1 MRVVAS
7 APLFPPSAPS
17 PLGSHFKK
25 KPTAA
30 TPPCVRTRTYYIYR
44 WQNKPSSP
52 SQVLCPHFSVK
63 IFAGVVRIR
72 YICPRNI
79 AQNLNFT
86 PMAKVRIP
94 INPLQVGRVGAYS
107 MYVRN
112 GEQIVRQRNNSSN
125 YGDSASRTEAQMLR
139 RVKWA
144 NLVNFYKASAFWM
157 PKAFENKKYN
167 QTMYNAFMAANINLS
182 TVALTKQLAEEGC
195 CVCEAL
201 QVSKGTLPSLSYQ
214 YFESSHYL
222 GTGLQTNAA
231 ITGTTTVGELS
242 AGIIATMRD
251 FQNGDNIAWVKY
263 VQTLNRDSEQ
273 NLHPRL
279 LCFYEELTLDT
290 SSSILL
296 SAHPLA
302 KFFETVGTNFNIQ
315 VGDATD
321 LAEDSF
327 GYALIHTR
335 RDSSLKV
342 SSQLVA
348 MISDSLSEQFTGQA
362 WLQDCIDSYG
372 VDSEVPLDPSFKSAV
387 IQKVL
392 WNGSVIYQ
400 KGVTSGRFNF
410 DDTEGGELEIQGT
423 GLNSRDVKLHFFNGS
438 ESVEYTPLEVAEGS
452 WKYILTANGIYTLVG
467 NKYVLGSL
475 ELSDIEPPTGF
486 PTRILMMQKNNTLS
500 TETQGSFKNIT
511 SVQSGV
517 CINYNHV
524 AETDWPN
531 FLVSFTLSDASIGD
545 IEFVNCTANA
555 NDQFED
561 RFRINLTPTDPTSV
575 AYVKYE
581 GVIVAVFNYS

>member
-1 MRVVAS
+1 MS
-7 APLFPPSAPS
+7 
-17 PLGSHFKK
+17 
-25 KPTAA
+25 
-30 TPPCVRTRTYYIYR
+30 
-44 WQNKPSSP
+44 
-52 SQVLCPHFSVK
+52 
-63 IFAGVVRIR
+63 
-72 YICPRNI
+72 
-79 AQNLNFT
+79 
-86 PMAKVRIP
+86 KVRIP
-94 INPLQVGRVGAYS
+94 INPMQVGRVGAYS

-157 PKAFENKKYN
+157 PKAFENKKSN
-167 QTMYNAFMAANINLS
+167 QTMYNAFMAANIKQS

-222 GTGLQTNAA
+222 GTGLQTNEA
-231 ITGTTTVGELS
+231 ITGTTTVGQLS
-242 AGIIATMRD
+242 AGIIASMRD

-290 SSSILL
+290 SSSVLL

-302 KFFETVGTNFNIQ
+302 KYFETVGASFSIQ

-321 LAEDSF
+321 LAEDSY

-342 SSQLVA
+342 STQNVA
-348 MISDSLSEQFTGQA
+348 MISDALSDEFTNQE
-362 WLQDCIDSYG
+362 WVQDCIDSYG
-372 VDSEVPLDPSFKSAV
+372 VNAEVPLDPSFSKAV

-400 KGVTSGRFNF
+400 RGVTSGRFRVEA
-410 DDTEGGELEIQGT
+410 TEGGELEIQGV
-423 GLNSRDVKLHFFNGS
+423 GLNPETSWLTFFDG
-438 ESVEYTPLEVAEGS
+438 EQSVRYTPLEVTASS
-452 WKYILTANGIYTLVG
+452 WKYILTGDGLYTIIG

-475 ELSDIEPPTGF
+475 ELSDIEPPSTLTNERMMRQTQDNSQTG
-486 PTRILMMQKNNTLS
+486 INLMNANAVCLNYPHKADATYKYFFCSIKFVEGESYDEELVTL
-500 TETQGSFKNIT
+500 N
-511 SVQSGV
+511 
-517 CINYNHV
+517 
-524 AETDWPN
+524 
-531 FLVSFTLSDASIGD
+531 
-545 IEFVNCTANA
+545 NCTIYQQSTSGTTGARLIWL
-555 NDQFED
+555 E
-561 RFRINLTPTDPTSV
+561 PTDPTKP
-575 AYVKYE
+575 AYFMYE
-581 GVIVAVFNYS
+581 DVIIYVFNYT

>member
-1 MRVVAS
+1 MSAESPRGKAS
-7 APLFPPSAPS
+7 MLDARA
-17 PLGSHFKK
+17 HII
-25 KPTAA
+25 
-30 TPPCVRTRTYYIYR
+30 YIYVKIGP
-44 WQNKPSSP
+44 NIP
-52 SQVLCPHFSVK
+52 SQALCPHFSVK
-63 IFAGVVRIR
+63 IFADVLGVR

-79 AQNLNFT
+79 AHHLNFT
-86 PMAKVRIP
+86 PMSKVRIP

-125 YGDSASRTEAQMLR
+125 YGESASRTEAQMLR

-157 PKAFENKKYN
+157 PKAFENKKSN
-167 QTMYNAFMAANINLS
+167 QTMYNAFMAANINQS

-214 YFESSHYL
+214 YFESSHNL

-279 LCFYEELTLDT
+279 LCLYEELTLDT
-290 SSSILL
+290 SSSVLL

-302 KFFETVGTNFNIQ
+302 KYFETVGTSFNIQ

-321 LAEDSF
+321 LAEDCY
-327 GYALIHTR
+327 GYAVIHTR
-335 RDSSLKV
+335 RDSGLKV
-342 SSQLVA
+342 STQNVA
-348 MISDSLSEQFTGQA
+348 MISESLSDEFTNQA
-362 WLQDCIDSYG
+362 WIQDCIDSYG
-372 VDSEVPLDPSFKSAV
+372 VDAEVPLDPSFKSAV
-387 IQKVL
+387 VQKVL

-400 KGVTSGRFNF
+400 RGVKKGRFRIQ
-410 DDTEGGELEIQGT
+410 DTEGGELEIQGT

-438 ESVEYTPLEVAEGS
+438 ESVEYTPLIVAEGS
-452 WKYILTANGIYTLVG
+452 WKYILTGNGIYTLVG

-475 ELSDIEPPTGF
+475 ELSDIVEPAD
-486 PTRILMMQKNNTLS
+486 ILANKNMRQR
-500 TETQGSFKNIT
+500 ETT
-511 SVQSGV
+511 SVTGTSGINSKTFSGV
-517 CINYNHV
+517 CINYPYTYDEV
-524 AETDWPN
+524 YKYFFLMVGISSESIDTDRIQYNNCASAVEPSVHSDSLRMSLEVTDTSKPAW
-531 FLVSFTLSDASIGD
+531 VSID
-545 IEFVNCTANA
+545 
-555 NDQFED
+555 
-561 RFRINLTPTDPTSV
+561 
-575 AYVKYE
+575 
-581 GVIVAVFNYS
+581 GVIIAVFNYS